1 MKIQN
6 SKKSR
11 RDFEKD
17 DPMAE
22 FLKLKQYIVIR
33 PLEDRELLDKN
44 AAQNIAEIFKEI
56 KPFNDFLNR
65 SLQ

>member
-56 KPFNDFLNR
+56 KPFNGFLNR
-65 SLQ
+65 PLQ